1 VTVWETL
8 ACHEVGHL
16 LGFADITAGGI
27 TGSKAGCMGAAS
39 DFQGPGIDDQMN
51 LPAIYAAPAGS

>member
-1 VTVWETL
+1 VTVWDAL

-16 LGFADITAGGI
+16 LGLSHVTGGST
-27 TGSKAGCMGAAS
+27 TGSKATCMGG
-39 DFQGPGIDDQMN
+39 DFDGPYIDDQMD